1 MMAMNETQDLRRQMI
16 DKARPQADKYLRD
29 ARYDWL
35 RPLGRRRALVMTS
48 AAIIAAHSLLLWV
61 QGPRLVSLV
70 LMVGGFVSYSLL
82 KWAVRGMADLPEEL
96 IDERM
101 NAVRDR
107 QYRVAY
113 TLLSGG
119 MATILLV
126 MWMAAD
132 AARVAWPPQA
142 HHLESVF
149 WALMFSAI
157 CLPSMLVAWTEP
169 EV

>member
-16 DKARPQADKYLRD
+16 DKARPQAEKYLTD
-29 ARYDWL
+29 ARYDWI
-35 RPLGRRRALVMTS
+35 RPLGRRRGLVTVA
-48 AAIIAAHSLLLWV
+48 AAIIAAHSLLLWFE
-61 QGPRLVSLV
+61 GPRLATLV
-70 LMVGGFVSYSLL
+70 LMLGGFLSYSLL

-107 QYRVAY
+107 QYRIAY
-113 TLLSGG
+113 TLLTGG
-119 MATILLV
+119 TLAILLP

-132 AARVAWPPQA
+132 ATRIAWQPQA
-142 HHLESVF
+142 HHLESLF
-149 WALMFSAI
+149 WALLFSAI